1 MEIQLRPTTIAGV
14 ALLPWLCLI
23 VVIGCNFL
31 SSATE
36 QAAVRDEAE

>member
-1 MEIQLRPTTIAGV
+1 MEIQLPPTTTFWV

-31 SSATE
+31 SIATE